1 MCERVRVW
9 VCAVASKRGRA
20 LNGEMGEVRGRL
32 CASAQVRDTLCAK
45 SIVSPAP
52 TTVRIVTGC
61 GCGSETGNFSLLRR
75 NFSWGE
81 VHEYGMPRTKDFALR
96 TNPGW
101 ALIQILRSST
111 TLRLQCVRVYVRVV
125 MQKGVREREKEIER

>member
-1 MCERVRVW
+1 M
-9 VCAVASKRGRA
+9 
-20 LNGEMGEVRGRL
+20 L
-32 CASAQVRDTLCAK
+32 CARSQSCLRLQLELEQSPDAAAGPRQETLVCLGATL
-45 SIVSPAP
+45 V
-52 TTVRIVTGC
+52 G
-61 GCGSETGNFSLLRR
+61 
-75 NFSWGE
+75 GE

-125 MQKGVREREKEIER
+125 MQKGVREREKERKR